1 MDGCVRAVHE
11 THRTGLFARD
21 VWLRLLAD
29 VGFTPTAVTEETT
42 EARTP
47 REVFVGGRP
56 FG

>member
-1 MDGCVRAVHE
+1 MHE